1 MGGRFRAAVLAAA
14 VLVCGSATGGEFGNI
29 YGSAEVEKASR
40 EASASAL
47 KAIGNIVEGLRQ
59 RELQESNGADAFEA
73 ASAAFLAAA
82 DQMDKLVEL
91 VPESPLSDVVV
102 SRLSA
107 ATDQEA
113 KTLRDVYRAFSSETR
128 FIGTLIRD
136 AKLAE
141 LPNAFAVIGD
151 RLARYFMLA
160 ELVVQAQAK

>member
-1 MGGRFRAAVLAAA
+1 M
-14 VLVCGSATGGEFGNI
+14 
-29 YGSAEVEKASR
+29 
-40 EASASAL
+40 
-47 KAIGNIVEGLRQ
+47 
-59 RELQESNGADAFEA
+59 QESNGADAFEA